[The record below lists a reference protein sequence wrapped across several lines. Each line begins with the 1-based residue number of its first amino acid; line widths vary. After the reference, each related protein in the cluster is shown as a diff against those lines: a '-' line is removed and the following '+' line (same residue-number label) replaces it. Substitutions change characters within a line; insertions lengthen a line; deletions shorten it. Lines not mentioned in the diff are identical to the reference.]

1 MTDKVKNEEKVVEK
15 NKFAKDLCFDK
26 IVWIFM
32 ISCIVG
38 FLVETLWCLI
48 KHGYIESRQSPVWKV
63 FGVSFIVGTITEYI
77 CSLGQQI
84 VFGSVAW
91 DYSKMPLNING
102 RVCFLY
108 SCFWGL
114 LGILWI
120 KAIYPIM
127 SKVIEK
133 LPVKLGTIIMWAFI
147 VFFVFDSFVSA
158 TAGLRMDK
166 RDAGQA
172 PNNVYEQFL
181 DNHFSD
187 ERMNEIYANSQKV
200 TK

>member
-1 MTDKVKNEEKVVEK
+1 MTDKVENEEKVVEK

-48 KHGYIESRQSPVWKV
+48 KHGYIESRQSLVWGPFSVAYGMGAVVLTLALYKVKDAPVWKV

-91 DYSKMPLNING
+91 DYSNMPGNILG
-102 RVCFLY
+102 QICPQFTVLWFFL
-108 SCFWGL
+108 SA
-114 LGILWI
+114 LGIFLDDYIRW
-120 KAIYPIM
+120 
-127 SKVIEK
+127 
-133 LPVKLGTIIMWAFI
+133 
-147 VFFVFDSFVSA
+147 VFFGEEKPHYHLF
-158 TAGLRMDK
+158 RK
-166 RDAGQA
+166 K
-172 PNNVYEQFL
+172 E
-181 DNHFSD
+181 
-187 ERMNEIYANSQKV
+187 ERRERE
-200 TK
+200 